1 MRIFTPLLALILLTS
16 RVTGAQEQKPSAE
29 IGTSLGVT
37 LLTAG
42 GNTITTVGIPVD
54 AGPLPLFARPALYA
68 TFFPSRS
75 LLIEP
80 QLAFTNI
87 SGGGGGSFTMFLLV
101 AQAGYLFTPTQ
112 RHSPYL
118 GANVAF
124 STISAN
130 GALNGLGLGAAV
142 GYRFRVGTGF
152 AIRIEGHY
160 RRWLNDYDG
169 LNEIGVVLGLGGI
182 I

>member
-1 MRIFTPLLALILLTS
+1 MRAVALLSILIAIPS
-16 RVTGAQEQKPSAE
+16 RATKAQEQKPSAE
-29 IGTSLGVT
+29 IGTSVGVT

-54 AGPLPLFARPALYA
+54 EGPLPLFARPALYA

-75 LLIEP
+75 LMVEP

-87 SGGGGGSFTMFLLV
+87 SGGGGGSFTMFLL
-101 AQAGYLFTPTQ
+101 FTPEQ

-130 GALNGLGLGAAV
+130 GSLSGLGIGGAA

-152 AIRIEGHY
+152 AMRIEWHY

-169 LNEIGVVLGLGGI
+169 LNEIGLVLGLGGI